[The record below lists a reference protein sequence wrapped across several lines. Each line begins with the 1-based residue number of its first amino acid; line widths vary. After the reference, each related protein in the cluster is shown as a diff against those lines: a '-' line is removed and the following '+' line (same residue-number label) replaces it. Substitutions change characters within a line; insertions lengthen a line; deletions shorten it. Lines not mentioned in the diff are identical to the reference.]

1 MLTFYG
7 KQETDNQKKKKKRKI
22 SERGNKNS
30 EEQKLSY
37 YLNQKVFG

>member
-1 MLTFYG
+1 MESRKLIT
-7 KQETDNQKKKKKRKI
+7 KKKKKRKI